1 MNWRNN
7 RSFNPSPTFASDGA
21 SWPTGHPDA
30 GGRAAEDALDAEMA
44 AEERLKEHWNRFY
57 EPDPGYVPQQ
67 NVERDFQVEVEG
79 TGDVGV
85 RASVLREAEV
95 LVNGDRNAQYGDPN
109 QDFART
115 AAMWTAYISGLIER
129 DGDDWAI
136 ETQDVAWMMVLLK
149 ASRSTTS
156 PNKRDHYVDAA
167 GYIACGAD
175 CADVDGGGE

>member
-7 RSFNPSPTFASDGA
+7 RSFNPSPTFASDGS

-30 GGRAAEDALDAEMA
+30 GGRAAEDALDAVMD
-44 AEERLKEHWNRFY
+44 AEDTLDAVMDAEDRLLEHWNRFY
-57 EPDPGYVPQQ
+57 EPDPGYAPQ
-67 NVERDFQVEVEG
+67 G

-85 RASVLREAEV
+85 RASILREAEG

-115 AAMWTAYISGLIER
+115 AAMWTAYVSGLVER

-175 CADVDGGGE
+175 CADVDGGAG

>member
-21 SWPTGHPDA
+21 SWPTGFDINVE
-30 GGRAAEDALDAEMA
+30 RADEARLVA
-44 AEERLKEHWNRFY
+44 ASAQSDPWEPYY
-57 EPDPGYVPQQ
+57 EPDPHYAPQ
-67 NVERDFQVEVEG
+67 G

-115 AAMWTAYISGLIER
+115 AAMWTAYIGGLIER

-175 CADVDGGGE
+175 CADVDGGAG